1 MGKSN
6 PSHFFCF
13 ALSLFVQLLS
23 LFILHLVIQRLKG
36 ESEDLFYSCPDIFL
50 IPSGRAET
58 AKEHSPSL
66 STSIIAIDEST
77 HHHRAA
83 TMAKDEIT
91 YDKQGRMSQ
100 EDEQMWTKPSSSPQ
114 STPQKVSQESSRVE
128 SSNRIESIESRLR
141 SPIAF
146 SIAGLIHSFEDS
158 LIVHEL
164 DEATCA
170 GR

>member
-1 MGKSN
+1 M
-6 PSHFFCF
+6 
-13 ALSLFVQLLS
+13 A
-23 LFILHLVIQRLKG
+23 KG
-36 ESEDLFYSCPDIFL
+36 EL
-50 IPSGRAET
+50 
-58 AKEHSPSL
+58 
-66 STSIIAIDEST
+66 
-77 HHHRAA
+77 
-83 TMAKDEIT
+83 T

-114 STPQKVSQESSRVE
+114 STPQKVSQESCRVVE
-128 SSNRIESIESRLR
+128 SNRIEASLANC
-141 SPIAF
+141 AF

>member
-1 MGKSN
+1 MSWASRAK
-6 PSHFFCF
+6 PFFCF
-13 ALSLFVQLLS
+13 ALSRALSLLS
-23 LFILHLVIQRLKG
+23 KCCHYLSFILVVQRLKG

-114 STPQKVSQESSRVE
+114 STPQKVSQESCRVVE
-128 SSNRIESIESRLR
+128 SNRIEASLANC
-141 SPIAF
+141 AF
-146 SIAGLIHSFEDS
+146 SIAGLIHSFIRRFSD
-158 LIVHEL
+158 
-164 DEATCA
+164 CA
-170 GR
+170 